1 MSSLFGQIHFLNYW
15 TIVEKFIHRM
25 KPNKTNKEALGV
37 EGYKLQQKECEREE
51 MNEHQC
57 VDVQQKRF

>member
-1 MSSLFGQIHFLNYW
+1 MIQKDINQRIPMKKKLCH
-15 TIVEKFIHRM
+15 IVEKW

>member
-1 MSSLFGQIHFLNYW
+1 MIQKDSNQRIPMKKKLCH
-15 TIVEKFIHRM
+15 IVEKW
-25 KPNKTNKEALGV
+25 KPNKTNKEALDV

-57 VDVQQKRF
+57 VDVHQKRF

>member
-1 MSSLFGQIHFLNYW
+1 MIQKDSNQRIPMKKKLCH
-15 TIVEKFIHRM
+15 IVEKW